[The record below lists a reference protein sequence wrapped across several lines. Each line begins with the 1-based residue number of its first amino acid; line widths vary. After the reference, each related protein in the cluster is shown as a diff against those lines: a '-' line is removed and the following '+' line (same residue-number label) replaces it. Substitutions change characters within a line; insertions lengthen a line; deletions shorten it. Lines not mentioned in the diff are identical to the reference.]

1 MAVDGMVD
9 DMKAVTQLVKSQVTA
24 GMKEDDV
31 KETMCRSWVGRL
43 QQQHGLRD
51 QHKSALTD
59 AISEGPWTHEQ
70 KKLLATTVLASG
82 VKASRKASDR
92 RPNQKA
98 PQIESLLPVE
108 CMSNL
113 RDTTKYSMIS
123 RLSILARSV
132 KALGIE
138 NPDNITLFRLVCIVA
153 YCDPK
158 LSFDQADT
166 WRHMTTLQKYIKA
179 GGNSTVQY
187 IVDYPPS
194 SALLPQDIQKSAY
207 GSSGLPPELDWR
219 ELDHILADQKARG
232 DRHAKSSSSNAGK
245 TKVIPQHAS
254 DQPLPLQ
261 HSEQTPLPSPD
272 TWRLRAG
279 SSILSS
285 PASETAASVAN
296 TDGATGHSEHI
307 CSLCRKPMDGTH
319 EHHETAPTEGEI
331 PKPHDDGVN
340 GLDAFE
346 LGMRQAATAKKDSSK
361 LKRPAAASASLKR
374 PAAAGKKPVAGA
386 STGSTPKK
394 SVAGAST
401 GRKPKKPVPGWS
413 TARRL
418 KTYPKGCS
426 KCAHKVPG
434 CTLSC
439 FRARGEA

>member
-1 MAVDGMVD
+1 MAVDGMVE
-9 DMKAVTQLVKSQVTA
+9 DMKSVTKLVQSQVKA

-31 KETMCRSWVGRL
+31 TETMCRSWIGRL

-59 AISEGPWTHEQ
+59 AISEGPWTDQQ
-70 KKLLATTVLASG
+70 KKLLASTVLASG
-82 VKASRKASDR
+82 VKASRKAADR
-92 RPNQKA
+92 RPNQKSHN
-98 PQIESLLPVE
+98 IESLLPVE

-113 RDTTKYSMIS
+113 RDAIKYSLIS

-232 DRHAKSSSSNAGK
+232 DRHVQKNKSSSSNVSKKRRLLRLHLNSHSRCMMSIHRFLHQRHGDFGLAPAFCR
-245 TKVIPQHAS
+245 IPH
-254 DQPLPLQ
+254 LKL
-261 HSEQTPLPSPD
+261 
-272 TWRLRAG
+272 LRA
-279 SSILSS
+279 LLT
-285 PASETAASVAN
+285 PTVR
-296 TDGATGHSEHI
+296 
-307 CSLCRKPMDGTH
+307 LGT
-319 EHHETAPTEGEI
+319 
-331 PKPHDDGVN
+331 
-340 GLDAFE
+340 
-346 LGMRQAATAKKDSSK
+346 
-361 LKRPAAASASLKR
+361 
-374 PAAAGKKPVAGA
+374 A
-386 STGSTPKK
+386 STFARVVAIRWMVHMSTMEPHLP
-394 SVAGAST
+394 
-401 GRKPKKPVPGWS
+401 RKNHPNLMMIVLMAWM
-413 TARRL
+413 
-418 KTYPKGCS
+418 
-426 KCAHKVPG
+426 H
-434 CTLSC
+434 LS
-439 FRARGEA
+439 

>member
-1 MAVDGMVD
+1 MVVDGMVD
-9 DMKAVTQLVKSQVTA
+9 DMKAVTQLVKSQVAA
-24 GMKEDDV
+24 GMKDDDV
-31 KETMCRSWVGRL
+31 KETMCRSWIGRL

-51 QHKSALTD
+51 HHKSALTD
-59 AISEGPWTHEQ
+59 AISEGPWTDQQ
-70 KKLLATTVLASG
+70 KKLLASTVLASG
-82 VKASRKASDR
+82 VKASRKAADR

-98 PQIESLLPVE
+98 PHIESLRPVE

-113 RDTTKYSMIS
+113 RDTIKYSLTS

-158 LSFDQADT
+158 LSFDQEDT

-194 SALLPQDIQKSAY
+194 AALLPEDIQKSAY

-245 TKVIPQHAS
+245 KKVIPQHAS
-254 DQPLPLQ
+254 EQPLPLQ
-261 HSEQTPLPSPD
+261 HAEQTPLPSPE

-279 SSILSS
+279 SSILSE
-285 PASETAASVAN
+285 PASEIAASGAN
-296 TDGATGHSEHI
+296 TDGATGRSEQI
-307 CSLCRKPMDGTH
+307 CSLCRKPMDDTH
-319 EHHETAPTEGEI
+319 EHHETTPTEEGLPE
-331 PKPHDDGVN
+331 PSDAGVN

-346 LGMRQAATAKKDSSK
+346 LGMRQAATAKTKSK

-401 GRKPKKPVPGWS
+401 GSKPKKPVPGWS

-418 KTYPKGCS
+418 KTYPNGCS
-426 KCAHKVPG
+426 KCARKVPG

>member
-1 MAVDGMVD
+1 MVVDGMVD
-9 DMKAVTQLVKSQVTA
+9 DMKAVTQLVKSQVAA

-31 KETMCRSWVGRL
+31 KETMCRSWIGRL

-70 KKLLATTVLASG
+70 KKLLASTVLASG
-82 VKASRKASDR
+82 VKASKKAADR
-92 RPNQKA
+92 RPNQKS
-98 PQIESLLPVE
+98 PNIESLLPVG
-108 CMSNL
+108 CMSDL
-113 RDTTKYSMIS
+113 KDTIKYSLVS

-138 NPDNITLFRLVCIVA
+138 NPDNITLFRLVCIIA

-158 LSFDQADT
+158 LSFDQDDT

-179 GGNSTVQY
+179 GGNSHVQY

-194 SALLPQDIQKSAY
+194 ATLLPEDIQKSAY
-207 GSSGLPPELDWR
+207 GSSGLPPELEWS
-219 ELDHILADQKARG
+219 ELDHILANQKARG
-232 DRHAKSSSSNAGK
+232 DRHPKSSKAADRRPNQKA
-245 TKVIPQHAS
+245 A
-254 DQPLPLQ
+254 DRQPSLLPEKPPPLQ
-261 HSEQTPLPSPD
+261 HSEQTSLPSPE

-279 SSILSS
+279 SNILSE
-285 PASETAASVAN
+285 PASAIAASGAN
-296 TDGATGHSEHI
+296 TDGATGHSEQI
-307 CSLCRKPMDGTH
+307 CSLCRKPMDDTH
-319 EHHETAPTEGEI
+319 EHHETTPTEEGLPE
-331 PKPHDDGVN
+331 PHDAGVN

-346 LGMRQAATAKKDSSK
+346 RGMRQAATAKTKSSR

-374 PAAAGKKPVAGA
+374 PAAAASTGRTPKKKISGA
-386 STGSTPKK
+386 STGS
-394 SVAGAST
+394 
-401 GRKPKKPVPGWS
+401 KPKKPVPGWS
-413 TARRL
+413 IARRL

-439 FRARGEA
+439 FRARGEVD